1 MIAGGMRDHFS
12 GQGAAVAIEAV
23 GRRILLAL
31 LALAALGVIAGT
43 LAVDALAAKTGPA
56 GPAFYEPPPTLPKGH
71 GRLIWKRQAGSY
83 VQLENAAY
91 TKKVLY
97 TSKSPQR
104 ERIAVSGSI
113 SVPQGEPPSGGWP
126 VITYAHGTTGVADK
140 CAPSRLGAKSPVIAY
155 VDYVDPEQEQW
166 LELGYAVLRTD
177 YPGLGTPGPH
187 PYLVGKSEGRSVLD
201 IVRAARELEPD
212 LGSDFVIAG
221 HSQGGQS
228 ALFAAGTYGSGWT
241 PELDLRGTVSYA
253 PASHLEQQ
261 ADALSLFK
269 SPSPLSA
276 LATMILYGAATANPA
291 VVPEAILRPPPFA
304 LYPQLEDKC
313 LPQLGK
319 PNRLGGIAPADLL
332 RPGQP
337 DAAFNQVLA
346 KMNPAV
352 ATDEP
357 ILLAQG
363 TADTTVLPA
372 FTGALEGELTDL
384 GDDVDYKTY
393 KGITHSEIVAAAQN
407 DVIAFL
413 GQQLPPG

>member
-1 MIAGGMRDHFS
+1 M
-12 GQGAAVAIEAV
+12 
-23 GRRILLAL
+23 LAL
-31 LALAALGVIAGT
+31 LALATLGLIGGATAG
-43 LAVDALAAKTGPA
+43 DARAAKTGPQ
-56 GPAFYEPPPTLPKGH
+56 GNAFYEPPSQLPKGH
-71 GRLIWKRQAGSY
+71 GKLIWKRNAGSY
-83 VQLENAAY
+83 VQLANAAY

-104 ERIAVSGSI
+104 QRIAVSGSI
-113 SVPQGEPPSGGWP
+113 SVPEGSPPKGGWP

-140 CAPSRLGAKSPVIAY
+140 CAPSRLGAKSPVIPY

-177 YPGLGTPGPH
+177 YQGLGTPGPH
-187 PYLVGKSEGRSVLD
+187 PYLIGKSEGRSVLD
-201 IVRAARELEPD
+201 IVRAARQLDSD
-212 LGSDFVIAG
+212 LGRRFVIAG

-228 ALFAAGTYGSGWT
+228 ALFAAGVYGNGWT
-241 PELDLRGTVSYA
+241 PELKLRGTVAYA
-253 PASHLEQQ
+253 PASHLLQQ
-261 ADALSLFK
+261 ANALSAFT

-276 LATMILYGAATANPA
+276 LATMILYGAATANPG
-291 VVPEAILRPPPFA
+291 VVPAEILRPPPFGM
-304 LYPQLEDKC
+304 YPTLEQKC

-319 PNRLGGIAPADLL
+319 ANRFGAIAPADLL

-337 DAAFNQVLA
+337 DAAFGQVLT

-352 ATDEP
+352 TTDHP

-363 TADTTVLPA
+363 TADTTVLPVL
-372 FTGALEGELTDL
+372 TDLLDGELKDL
-384 GDDVDYKTY
+384 GDDVDYQKY
-393 KGITHSEIVAAAQN
+393 PGVTHSEIVAAAEK